1 MQLRTLA
8 LPDASLDVVTWFQGL
23 CELWYKPEGGP
34 EGLGDPDNSFA
45 GIARGLKPGRRF
57 IVIDQ
62 VAPAGSPPAS
72 GGDSHRIDPAHI
84 YGMASEAGF
93 MPEGGSALL
102 PNPADAGLKSV
113 DPEIRGK
120 TDQVLVAFSKP

>member
-1 MQLRTLA
+1 M
-8 LPDASLDVVTWFQGL
+8 G
-23 CELWYKPEGGP
+23 
-34 EGLGDPDNSFA
+34 
-45 GIARGLKPGRRF
+45 RF
-57 IVIDQ
+57 IVIDH

-84 YGMASEAGF
+84 HEMASEAGF
-93 MPEGGSALL
+93 MPEGDPALL
-102 PNPADAGLKSV
+102 RNPAEAGLKSV

>member
-8 LPDASLDVVTWFQGL
+8 LPDASLDVVTWFQGP

-45 GIARGLKPGRRF
+45 GIAPGLKPCRRF

-72 GGDSHRIDPAHI
+72 CGDSHRIDPPHI

-93 MPEGGSALL
+93 MPQGRLS
-102 PNPADAGLKSV
+102 PAAQSG
-113 DPEIRGK
+113 
-120 TDQVLVAFSKP
+120 